1 MCVCVHNSWSC
12 LKLNGFVYIYV
23 DVEVYST
30 FIVKRFLKVITKV
43 KSYMTVKL
51 IIKRATENA
60 IKL

>member
-1 MCVCVHNSWSC
+1 VCVCVHNSWSC